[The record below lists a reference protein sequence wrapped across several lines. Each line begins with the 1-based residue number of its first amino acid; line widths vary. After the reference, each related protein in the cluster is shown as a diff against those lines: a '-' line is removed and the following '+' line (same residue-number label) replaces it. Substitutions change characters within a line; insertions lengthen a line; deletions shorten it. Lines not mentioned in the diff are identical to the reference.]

1 MDKERELIAM
11 KRTRSSNLAQ
21 LTKLYKELERNMI
34 TYDNADIV
42 KELYCKLTERFEQF
56 ANVHAQCVDLCTQP
70 EVVETLELN
79 FISCKEN
86 FDEFRE
92 RYSGWIKGPEENLH
106 DDAEVGSNVS
116 SVSRSKSRFLE
127 AKTRRLKAALQ
138 LKKLKEKQKI
148 ERARKELELKD
159 EILQQETVVEEAE
172 IEEAVWCA
180 ALNEETGGT
189 SNPDSVI
196 LRITE
201 NPTEDINRKSRG
213 STSGS
218 GAGSFGDVESDRK
231 SKGSTTG
238 SVADSVGDVD
248 DDSEVSFNLHAKVHR
263 PNAGESQTSVNTIES
278 VFQQLASTLQEG
290 FNLPKPELLTFSGNP
305 IDYCKFIKNF
315 ETNVESKV
323 SDDQMKLS
331 YLIQYCTGEAKS
343 SIEDCVLLSKQEG
356 YKRAR
361 DILYSRYGRSHL
373 IARSYVDKLVYGEP
387 IIASD
392 VDALSALALEMQK
405 CEITLSQ
412 LGFVSDIDNSDSLRR
427 IVKRLPTYLR
437 VKWVDLAHSIME
449 SGREPRFSDLSKFG
463 LT

>member
-1 MDKERELIAM
+1 MDKERELNAM

-21 LTKLYKELERNMI
+21 LTKLYKELERNMM

-42 KELYCKLTERFEQF
+42 KELYCKLMERFEQF
-56 ANVHAQCVDLCTQP
+56 ANVHAQCVDLCTKL
-70 EVVETLELN
+70 EVVENLELN

-159 EILQQETVVEEAE
+159 EILQQETAVEEAE

-180 ALNEETGGT
+180 ALNEETGS

-201 NPTEDINRKSRG
+201 NPTEDIDRKSKG

-218 GAGSFGDVESDRK
+218 VAGSFGDVEAESDRK
-231 SKGSTTG
+231 CKGSTTG
-238 SVADSVGDVD
+238 SVADSVGAVD
-248 DDSEVSFNLHAKVHR
+248 DDSEVNFNLHAKVHR

-323 SDDQMKLS
+323 SDDQMKCPML
-331 YLIQYCTGEAKS
+331 LP
-343 SIEDCVLLSKQEG
+343 VLC
-356 YKRAR
+356 
-361 DILYSRYGRSHL
+361 ILCIL
-373 IARSYVDKLVYGEP
+373 
-387 IIASD
+387 
-392 VDALSALALEMQK
+392 
-405 CEITLSQ
+405 
-412 LGFVSDIDNSDSLRR
+412 
-427 IVKRLPTYLR
+427 
-437 VKWVDLAHSIME
+437 WVRQI
-449 SGREPRFSDLSKFG
+449 
-463 LT
+463 